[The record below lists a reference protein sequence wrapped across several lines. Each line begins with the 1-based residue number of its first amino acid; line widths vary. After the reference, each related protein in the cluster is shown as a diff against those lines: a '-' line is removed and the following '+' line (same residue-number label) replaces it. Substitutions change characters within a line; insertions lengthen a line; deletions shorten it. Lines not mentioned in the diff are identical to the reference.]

1 MGEVN
6 RDGMHMYTDDMSVA
20 MNALVAAGKIEG
32 RWKYQ
37 YGVILGLESQLGK
50 GPLGRAFAA
59 DYNPS
64 AEQIVGS
71 ADSLAGA
78 PEQMAQTGRDCVQN
92 YLTAEDRNTQTFE
105 IG

>member
-1 MGEVN
+1 MQ
-6 RDGMHMYTDDMSVA
+6 MYTDDMSVA
-20 MNALVAAGKIEG
+20 MNALAAAGKIEG
-32 RWKYQ
+32 RWKNQ
-37 YGVILGLESQLGK
+37 YDVILGLESQLGN

-71 ADSLAGA
+71 ADSLVAA
-78 PEQMAQTGRDCVQN
+78 PEQMAQNGRDCVQT

-105 IG
+105 SA